1 MEETATSHG
10 GVGEGFMVVTSEL
23 LSDTESGAGGQKRVQ
38 TRMKECEAL
47 KWLGEK
53 LSVAQLQGRDCG
65 SVHIRVP
72 GSSWL
77 QVK

>member
-23 LSDTESGAGGQKRVQ
+23 LSDTKSGAGGQKRVQ
-38 TRMKECEAL
+38 TRIKECGVF

-53 LSVAQLQGRDCG
+53 LSVAQLQGQDWISAHPHAR
-65 SVHIRVP
+65 
-72 GSSWL
+72 
-77 QVK
+77 